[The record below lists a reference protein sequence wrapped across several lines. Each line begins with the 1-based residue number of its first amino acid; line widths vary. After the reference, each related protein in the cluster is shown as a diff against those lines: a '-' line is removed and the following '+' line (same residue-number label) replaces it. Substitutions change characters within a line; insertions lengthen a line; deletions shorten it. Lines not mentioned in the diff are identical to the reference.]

1 MAVRAAMHA
10 DQVHLALAPPCTALP
25 YRPRPRPAMAAVPQT
40 SMSRSTGR
48 MRSTAGTAATAGDTM
63 AKTTMAGD
71 TEALAALGAMSAGMS
86 AMTNAGTGAT
96 RGLVIRVPETS
107 RHGGEG
113 KRGSSNI

>member
-1 MAVRAAMHA
+1 
-10 DQVHLALAPPCTALP
+10 
-25 YRPRPRPAMAAVPQT
+25 MAAVPQT

-86 AMTNAGTGAT
+86 AGMSAMTNAGTGAT